1 VNNQQ
6 AAQFIISQLH
16 RQKLG
21 HKRIVI
27 SYAQSNSPD
36 PEQLRA
42 MVISILQEAPDNNM
56 PLFKFIE
63 LLESR
68 YHCTVSVSEVNKL
81 KDVCKITDNLG
92 SRIISFTQQ
101 FKSSP
106 PPNLSKVCET

>member
-1 VNNQQ
+1 MPWYCHSSCNNFFYYLFFFLKVLSLNITVQTDGIPIANIRVNNQQ

-42 MVISILQEAPDNNM
+42 MVVSILQ
-56 PLFKFIE
+56 
-63 LLESR
+63 
-68 YHCTVSVSEVNKL
+68 VS
-81 KDVCKITDNLG
+81 T
-92 SRIISFTQQ
+92 RISFYNWLCNEFHQI
-101 FKSSP
+101 
-106 PPNLSKVCET
+106 LSHY

>member
-1 VNNQQ
+1 VQTDGTPVANIKVNNQQ

-42 MVISILQEAPDNNM
+42 MVISILQVRLSTIKTA
-56 PLFKFIE
+56 
-63 LLESR
+63 
-68 YHCTVSVSEVNKL
+68 
-81 KDVCKITDNLG
+81 
-92 SRIISFTQQ
+92 RIVF
-101 FKSSP
+101 
-106 PPNLSKVCET
+106 